1 MKILARLFLGCLV
14 AAAITSCVSPVERRM
29 NRNPEL
35 FAKLSTSDKE
45 AVQERRIKE
54 GMGKDAVFFLLG
66 RPARI
71 SEGTREGLK
80 YERWIYTDYETVYAH
95 EFGMGMGFGHHGCY
109 YDPFF
114 YGGPQFMSVPVQGA
128 TVEFVNGKISGYL
141 VPRR

>member
-1 MKILARLFLGCLV
+1 MQEGQPHHRNNVSRRAMLHSSACAV
-14 AAAITSCVSPVERRM
+14 AAATFPAL
-29 NRNPEL
+29 PTL
-35 FAKLSTSDKE
+35 ATTDKE